1 MQPSEL
7 DATYTQ
13 LAQAIHSAGPC
24 SELFLAMLSLKLISQ
39 SSAPDT
45 MQQTI
50 AEVLSDLQHHNRKT
64 RQGTSS

>member
-39 SSAPDT
+39 SNAPKA

-50 AEVLSDLQHHNRKT
+50 ADVLSDLQDHDRKT
-64 RQGTSS
+64 REGSSS

>member
-39 SSAPDT
+39 SNVPKA

-50 AEVLSDLQHHNRKT
+50 ADVLSDLQHHDRKT
-64 RQGTSS
+64 REGSSS